1 MGPGMAVSG
10 MGVETRKLV
19 PEIADAFRRN
29 GLINFAA
36 AISFL
41 IVLALVPFLLFL
53 LATLGFLE
61 LEEVWRKDVAPE
73 LRGSLSEA
81 AYRLLDDTAT
91 RVLTQQEIWW
101 VTLGFALTLWQI
113 SAATRVTMTALDRI
127 YGFHR
132 RRGFLEVFPRSVV
145 LGLAMGTAV
154 VAAVVVVR
162 FVPLATGDLDGAAA
176 VVSFLGRWLVAAA
189 LLGAGVALLVHY
201 GSATRQTLPWVTV
214 GTGLVMAA
222 WIGMS
227 ILFGLYVTYVANY
240 GSVFGNLATFFV
252 LLLYVY
258 SSSIAFLAGV
268 QADACVRTNS
278 S

>member
-1 MGPGMAVSG
+1 MAVSG
-10 MGVETRKLV
+10 REVDARKLA
-19 PEIADAFRRN
+19 PEIVDAFKRN

-53 LATLGFLE
+53 LAALGFLE

-73 LRGSLSEA
+73 IRGSLSEA

-91 RVLTQQEIWW
+91 RVLTQKQVWW
-101 VTLGFALTLWQI
+101 VTLGFALALWEI

-145 LGLAMGTAV
+145 LGLAMGMAV

-162 FVPLATGDLDGAAA
+162 FVPLATGDLDGVAA
-176 VVSFLGRWLVAAA
+176 VLSFLARWLVAAA
-189 LLGAGVALLVHY
+189 LLGVGVALLVHY

-227 ILFGLYVTYVANY
+227 ILFGIYVTYVANY

-268 QADACVRTNS
+268 QADACIRTNS
-278 S
+278 GA

>member
-1 MGPGMAVSG
+1 MAVSG
-10 MGVETRKLV
+10 REVDARKLA
-19 PEIADAFRRN
+19 PEILDAFRRN

-41 IVLALVPFLLFL
+41 VVLALVPFLLFL
-53 LATLGFLE
+53 LAALGFLE
-61 LEEVWRKDVAPE
+61 LEEVWREDVAPE
-73 LRGSLSEA
+73 IRDSLSAA

-91 RVLTQQEIWW
+91 RVLTQKQVWW
-101 VTLGFALTLWQI
+101 VTLGFALALWEI

-132 RRGFLEVFPRSVV
+132 RRGFFEVLPRSVV
-145 LGLAMGTAV
+145 LGLAMGVAV
-154 VAAVVVVR
+154 VAAVSVVR

-189 LLGAGVALLVHY
+189 LLGTGVALLVHY
-201 GSATRQTLPWVTV
+201 GSAPRQTLPWVTV
-214 GTGLVMAA
+214 GTCLVMAA
-222 WIGMS
+222 WTGMS
-227 ILFGLYVTYVANY
+227 ILFGIYVTYVANY
-240 GSVFGNLATFFV
+240 ESVFGNLATFFV

-268 QADACVRTNS
+268 QADACIRRS
-278 S
+278 SGD